1 MMIKTFQPLSQ
12 MLLSVFHLIHALDMR
27 WDQKSKELHVI
38 QILSMVDT
46 LRELHLCTYRR
57 VQVYKQTV
65 IDTHS
70 EQLEEDQIKEV
81 LDSVHRTQFLLG
93 RWMLTNRL
101 LVEQLQ
107 EHLRYLEDYY
117 KSFNQAY
124 KQAKPEQITKE
135 VKEIVQPIQTV
146 NQVSKEIVQP
156 IQTVNQVSKEIV
168 QPIHTVNQV
177 SKEVVQPIQTVNQ
190 VLKEVVQPIQ
200 TVNQV
205 SKEVVQPI
213 QTVNQVLKEV
223 VQPIQT
229 VNQVS
234 KEVVQPIQTVNQV
247 LKEVVQPIQT
257 VNQVPK
263 EVVQPIQTVNQVP
276 KEVVQPIQTVNQVS
290 SALDAVKVGGA
301 VKKRR
306 PSSPPFMS
314 KDVRKPR
321 PQTKPVKVK
330 LPVAPLI
337 VTHHQVD
344 GGMMSNQNKIVS
356 KIGSRIYY
364 RK

>member
-1 MMIKTFQPLSQ
+1 MIKTFQPLSQ

-135 VKEIVQPIQTV
+135 VVQPIQTE

-156 IQTVNQVSKEIV
+156 IQTVNQVPKEI
-168 QPIHTVNQV
+168 
-177 SKEVVQPIQTVNQ
+177 
-190 VLKEVVQPIQ
+190 VQPIQ

-205 SKEVVQPI
+205 S
-213 QTVNQVLKEV
+213 
-223 VQPIQT
+223 
-229 VNQVS
+229 
-234 KEVVQPIQTVNQV
+234 
-247 LKEVVQPIQT
+247 
-257 VNQVPK
+257 
-263 EVVQPIQTVNQVP
+263 

-337 VTHHQVD
+337 ITHHQV
-344 GGMMSNQNKIVS
+344 GGDMMPNQNKIVS

>member
-135 VKEIVQPIQTV
+135 VVQPIQTVNQVLKEIVQPIQTVNQVPKEIVQPIQTV
-146 NQVSKEIVQP
+146 NQVS
-156 IQTVNQVSKEIV
+156 
-168 QPIHTVNQV
+168 
-177 SKEVVQPIQTVNQ
+177 
-190 VLKEVVQPIQ
+190 KEVVQPIQ

-213 QTVNQVLKEV
+213 QTVNQV
-223 VQPIQT
+223 
-229 VNQVS
+229 S
-234 KEVVQPIQTVNQV
+234 
-247 LKEVVQPIQT
+247 
-257 VNQVPK
+257 
-263 EVVQPIQTVNQVP
+263 

-337 VTHHQVD
+337 ITHHQV
-344 GGMMSNQNKIVS
+344 GGDMMPNQNKIVS

>member
-1 MMIKTFQPLSQ
+1 MIKTFQPLSQ

-135 VKEIVQPIQTV
+135 VVQPIQTVNQVLKEIVQPIQTENQV
-146 NQVSKEIVQP
+146 SKEIVQPIQTENQVSKEIVQP
-156 IQTVNQVSKEIV
+156 IQTVNQVPKEI
-168 QPIHTVNQV
+168 
-177 SKEVVQPIQTVNQ
+177 
-190 VLKEVVQPIQ
+190 
-200 TVNQV
+200 
-205 SKEVVQPI
+205 
-213 QTVNQVLKEV
+213 
-223 VQPIQT
+223 
-229 VNQVS
+229 
-234 KEVVQPIQTVNQV
+234 
-247 LKEVVQPIQT
+247 VQPIQT

-263 EVVQPIQTVNQVP
+263 EIVQPIQTVNQVS

-337 VTHHQVD
+337 ITHHQV
-344 GGMMSNQNKIVS
+344 GGDMMSNQNKIVS

>member
-1 MMIKTFQPLSQ
+1 MIKTFQPLSQ

-135 VKEIVQPIQTV
+135 VKEVVQPIQTV

-156 IQTVNQVSKEIV
+156 IQTVNQV
-168 QPIHTVNQV
+168 
-177 SKEVVQPIQTVNQ
+177 
-190 VLKEVVQPIQ
+190 LKEVVQPIQ

-205 SKEVVQPI
+205 PKEI
-213 QTVNQVLKEV
+213 

-234 KEVVQPIQTVNQV
+234 
-247 LKEVVQPIQT
+247 KEVVQPIQT

>member
-1 MMIKTFQPLSQ
+1 MIKTFQPLSQ

-135 VKEIVQPIQTV
+135 VVQPIQTVNQVLKEIVQPIQTV
-146 NQVSKEIVQP
+146 NQVPKEI
-156 IQTVNQVSKEIV
+156 
-168 QPIHTVNQV
+168 
-177 SKEVVQPIQTVNQ
+177 
-190 VLKEVVQPIQ
+190 VQPIQ

-213 QTVNQVLKEV
+213 QTVNQV
-223 VQPIQT
+223 
-229 VNQVS
+229 S
-234 KEVVQPIQTVNQV
+234 
-247 LKEVVQPIQT
+247 
-257 VNQVPK
+257 
-263 EVVQPIQTVNQVP
+263 

-337 VTHHQVD
+337 ITHHQV
-344 GGMMSNQNKIVS
+344 GGDMMPNQNKIVS

>member
-168 QPIHTVNQV
+168 QPI
-177 SKEVVQPIQTVNQ
+177 
-190 VLKEVVQPIQ
+190 
-200 TVNQV
+200 
-205 SKEVVQPI
+205 
-213 QTVNQVLKEV
+213 
-223 VQPIQT
+223 QT

>member
-1 MMIKTFQPLSQ
+1 MIKTFQPLSQ

-70 EQLEEDQIKEV
+70 EQLEEDQIREV
-81 LDSVHRTQFLLG
+81 LDTVHRTQFLLG
-93 RWMLTNRL
+93 RWNLTNRL

-117 KSFNQAY
+117 KSFNQAF

-135 VKEIVQPIQTV
+135 VKEVVQPIQTV
-146 NQVSKEIVQP
+146 NQVSEEVVQP
-156 IQTVNQVSKEIV
+156 IQTVNQVSEEVV
-168 QPIHTVNQV
+168 QPIQTVNQV
-177 SKEVVQPIQTVNQ
+177 SEEVVQPIQTVNQ
-190 VLKEVVQPIQ
+190 VLEEVVQPTQ

-205 SKEVVQPI
+205 PMEVAQPI
-213 QTVNQVLKEV
+213 QTVNQVLMEV
-223 VQPIQT
+223 A
-229 VNQVS
+229 
-234 KEVVQPIQTVNQV
+234 QPIQTVNQV
-247 LKEVVQPIQT
+247 LSVIDT
-257 VNQVPK
+257 
-263 EVVQPIQTVNQVP
+263 
-276 KEVVQPIQTVNQVS
+276 
-290 SALDAVKVGGA
+290 VKVGGA

-321 PQTKPVKVK
+321 SQTKRVKVK

-337 VTHHQVD
+337 VTHHQVNENVV
-344 GGMMSNQNKIVS
+344 SNQNTIVS

>member
-1 MMIKTFQPLSQ
+1 MIKTFQPLSQ

-135 VKEIVQPIQTV
+135 VKEVVQPIQ
-146 NQVSKEIVQP
+146 
-156 IQTVNQVSKEIV
+156 
-168 QPIHTVNQV
+168 TVNQV

-190 VLKEVVQPIQ
+190 VPKEVVQPIQ

-213 QTVNQVLKEV
+213 QTVNQVSKEV

-234 KEVVQPIQTVNQV
+234 
-247 LKEVVQPIQT
+247 
-257 VNQVPK
+257 
-263 EVVQPIQTVNQVP
+263 

-344 GGMMSNQNKIVS
+344 GDMMSNQNKIVS

>member
-1 MMIKTFQPLSQ
+1 MIKTFQPLSQ

-135 VKEIVQPIQTV
+135 VVQPIQTE

-156 IQTVNQVSKEIV
+156 IQTVNQVPKEI
-168 QPIHTVNQV
+168 
-177 SKEVVQPIQTVNQ
+177 VQPIQTVNQ
-190 VLKEVVQPIQ
+190 VSKEVVQPIQ

-213 QTVNQVLKEV
+213 QTVNQV
-223 VQPIQT
+223 
-229 VNQVS
+229 S
-234 KEVVQPIQTVNQV
+234 
-247 LKEVVQPIQT
+247 
-257 VNQVPK
+257 
-263 EVVQPIQTVNQVP
+263 

-337 VTHHQVD
+337 ITHHQV
-344 GGMMSNQNKIVS
+344 GGDMMPNQNKIVS

>member
-135 VKEIVQPIQTV
+135 VKEVVQPIQTVNQVSKEVVQPIQTVNQVPKEVVQPIQTV

-156 IQTVNQVSKEIV
+156 IQTVNQVSKE
-168 QPIHTVNQV
+168 
-177 SKEVVQPIQTVNQ
+177 VVQPIQTVNQ
-190 VLKEVVQPIQ
+190 VPKEVVQPIQ

-213 QTVNQVLKEV
+213 QTVNQV
-223 VQPIQT
+223 
-229 VNQVS
+229 S
-234 KEVVQPIQTVNQV
+234 
-247 LKEVVQPIQT
+247 
-257 VNQVPK
+257 
-263 EVVQPIQTVNQVP
+263 

-337 VTHHQVD
+337 VTHHQLD
-344 GGMMSNQNKIVS
+344 GDMMSNQNKIVS

>member
-70 EQLEEDQIKEV
+70 EQLEDDQIKEV

-135 VKEIVQPIQTV
+135 VKEVVQPIQTVNQVSKEIVQPIQTV

-168 QPIHTVNQV
+168 QPI
-177 SKEVVQPIQTVNQ
+177 
-190 VLKEVVQPIQ
+190 Q

-205 SKEVVQPI
+205 SKEI
-213 QTVNQVLKEV
+213 
-223 VQPIQT
+223 
-229 VNQVS
+229 
-234 KEVVQPIQTVNQV
+234 
-247 LKEVVQPIQT
+247 VQPIQT

-263 EVVQPIQTVNQVP
+263 EVVQPIQTVNQLS
-276 KEVVQPIQTVNQVS
+276 KEIVQPIQTVNQLSKEIVQPIQTVNQVS

-306 PSSPPFMS
+306 PTSPPFMS

-344 GGMMSNQNKIVS
+344 GDMMSNQNKIVS

>member
-1 MMIKTFQPLSQ
+1 MNKTFQPLSQ
-12 MLLSVFHLIHALDMR
+12 MLLAVFHLIHGLDIR
-27 WDQKSKELHVI
+27 WDQKSKELHVL

-70 EQLEEDQIKEV
+70 EQLEEDQIREV
-81 LDSVHRTQFLLG
+81 LDTVHRTQFLLG
-93 RWMLTNRL
+93 RWNLTNRL

-117 KSFNQAY
+117 KSFNQAF

-135 VKEIVQPIQTV
+135 VKEVVQPIQTVNQVSEEVVQPIQTVNQVSEEVVQPIQTVNQVSEEVVQPIQTV

-168 QPIHTVNQV
+168 QPI
-177 SKEVVQPIQTVNQ
+177 
-190 VLKEVVQPIQ
+190 
-200 TVNQV
+200 
-205 SKEVVQPI
+205 
-213 QTVNQVLKEV
+213 
-223 VQPIQT
+223 
-229 VNQVS
+229 
-234 KEVVQPIQTVNQV
+234 
-247 LKEVVQPIQT
+247 QT

-263 EVVQPIQTVNQVP
+263 EVVQPVQTVNQVS

-337 VTHHQVD
+337 VTHHQV
-344 GGMMSNQNKIVS
+344 GGDMMSNQNKIVS

>member
-1 MMIKTFQPLSQ
+1 MKKTFQPLSQ
-12 MLLSVFHLIHALDMR
+12 MLLAVFHLIHGLDIR
-27 WDQKSKELHVI
+27 WDQKSKELHVV

-81 LDSVHRTQFLLG
+81 LDTVHRTQFLLG
-93 RWMLTNRL
+93 RWKLTNRL

-117 KSFNQAY
+117 KSLNQAF
-124 KQAKPEQITKE
+124 KQAKPKQTTKE
-135 VKEIVQPIQTV
+135 
-146 NQVSKEIVQP
+146 
-156 IQTVNQVSKEIV
+156 
-168 QPIHTVNQV
+168 
-177 SKEVVQPIQTVNQ
+177 
-190 VLKEVVQPIQ
+190 
-200 TVNQV
+200 
-205 SKEVVQPI
+205 
-213 QTVNQVLKEV
+213 
-223 VQPIQT
+223 
-229 VNQVS
+229 
-234 KEVVQPIQTVNQV
+234 

-257 VNQVPK
+257 VNQVPEEVVQPIQAVNQLSEEVVQPIQTVNRVSK
-263 EVVQPIQTVNQVP
+263 EVVRPTQTDNQVSEEVVQPIQTVNQVLS
-276 KEVVQPIQTVNQVS
+276 VI
-290 SALDAVKVGGA
+290 DAVKVGGA

-321 PQTKPVKVK
+321 PQTKRVKVK

-337 VTHHQVD
+337 VTHHQVNENVV
-344 GGMMSNQNKIVS
+344 SNQNTIVS

>member
-1 MMIKTFQPLSQ
+1 MNKTFQPLSQ
-12 MLLSVFHLIHALDMR
+12 MLLAVFHLIHGLDIR
-27 WDQKSKELHVI
+27 WDQKSKELHVL

-70 EQLEEDQIKEV
+70 EQLEEDQIREV
-81 LDSVHRTQFLLG
+81 LDTVHRTQFLLG
-93 RWMLTNRL
+93 RWNLTNRL

-117 KSFNQAY
+117 KSFNQAF

-135 VKEIVQPIQTV
+135 VKEVVQPIQTV
-146 NQVSKEIVQP
+146 NQVSEEVVQP
-156 IQTVNQVSKEIV
+156 IQTVNQVSE
-168 QPIHTVNQV
+168 
-177 SKEVVQPIQTVNQ
+177 EVVQPIQTVNQ

-205 SKEVVQPI
+205 SMEVAQPIQTVNQMSMEVAQPI
-213 QTVNQVLKEV
+213 QTVNQVLSV
-223 VQPIQT
+223 I
-229 VNQVS
+229 
-234 KEVVQPIQTVNQV
+234 
-247 LKEVVQPIQT
+247 
-257 VNQVPK
+257 
-263 EVVQPIQTVNQVP
+263 
-276 KEVVQPIQTVNQVS
+276 
-290 SALDAVKVGGA
+290 DAVKVGGA

-321 PQTKPVKVK
+321 SQTKRVKVK

-337 VTHHQVD
+337 VTHHQVNENVV
-344 GGMMSNQNKIVS
+344 SNQNTIVS